1 MIRFEWEIIG
11 VRYPRVIRM
20 KKSPHSRLSG
30 TLALCMLRGPMAVSS
45 FQSLPGFRD
54 FLPRDFAVRQYLH
67 ETWRA
72 TARRHG
78 FVEYETPLLED
89 TGLYLKKS
97 AGELSTQ
104 LFRFQ
109 DQGGR
114 DVTLRPEVTAS
125 LARLAADHQRDF
137 PKPLKWFEIGQC
149 FRYEKPQKGRGREFF
164 QFNVDILGESAVE
177 ADAELLAVA
186 IDTMRA
192 FGFTKDDYQMRVS
205 DRQAWADFAHQRGL
219 DEAKLAEFLQIVD
232 KLERDKSEVLEQKLA
247 ALGLNLAEVKEFIA
261 NPGNAS
267 EKFRSLQANLSARG
281 LGDFVR
287 WDLSIVR
294 GLAYYTGLVFEV
306 FDARAS
312 LRAVA
317 GGGRYDGLVATIS
330 DGKVDLPATGFAMG
344 DYVIRNLIEQ
354 TPHALMQM
362 EVWLQRNQAGC
373 DIYVIVDQEVRREQ
387 ALALITDL
395 REAGMSVDFPLTAMK
410 FNKQMQRAEQNRAR
424 FALIIG
430 QDFPQLKLKI
440 LASRSESTL
449 TAEGVVEEMIQRIH
463 RPDGPLLA

>member
-1 MIRFEWEIIG
+1 
-11 VRYPRVIRM
+11 
-20 KKSPHSRLSG
+20 
-30 TLALCMLRGPMAVSS
+30 MAVSS

-54 FLPRDFAVRQYLH
+54 FLPRDFAVRQYLQ

-97 AGELSTQ
+97 GGELSTQ
-104 LFRFQ
+104 LFRFD

-164 QFNVDILGESAVE
+164 QFNVDILGESAAQ

-186 IDTMRA
+186 IDAMRA
-192 FGFTKDDYQMRVS
+192 FGFEKDDYQVRVS
-205 DRQAWADFAHQRGL
+205 DRQAWADFAAGRGWNADQL
-219 DEAKLAEFLQIVD
+219 SALLQIVD
-232 KLERDKSEVLEQKLA
+232 KLERDRPEALNEKLS
-247 ALGLNLAEVKEFIA
+247 ALGASLEEVKEFIA
-261 NPGNAS
+261 NPDNAS
-267 EKFRSLQANLSARG
+267 HAYRVLLADLTARG

-306 FDARAS
+306 FDSKAS
-312 LRAVA
+312 MRAVA
-317 GGGRYDGLVATIS
+317 GGGRYDSLVSTIS

-344 DYVIRNLIEQ
+344 DYVIRHLIEE

-362 EVWLQRNQAGC
+362 EGWLQRHQAGC
-373 DIYVIVDQEVRREQ
+373 DVYVVVDDESRRHD
-387 ALALITDL
+387 ALRLVTDL
-395 REAGMSVDFPLTAMK
+395 RTAGIAVDFPMLPMK
-410 FNKQMQRAEQNRAR
+410 YPKQMQRAEIAGAR
-424 FALIIG
+424 FAVVVG
-430 QDFPQLKLKI
+430 SDPSQCKCKI
-440 LASRSESTL
+440 LSSRSDVML
-449 TAEGVVEEMIQRIH
+449 AADGIVEEILQRL
-463 RPDGPLLA
+463 RQPDGPLLA

>member
-1 MIRFEWEIIG
+1 
-11 VRYPRVIRM
+11 
-20 KKSPHSRLSG
+20 
-30 TLALCMLRGPMAVSS
+30 MAVSS

-54 FLPRDFAVRQYLH
+54 FLPRDFAVRQYLQ

-97 AGELSTQ
+97 GGELSTQ
-104 LFRFQ
+104 LFRFP

-164 QFNVDILGESAVE
+164 QFNVDILGESAAQ

-192 FGFTKDDYQMRVS
+192 FGFEKEDYQVRVS
-205 DRQAWADFAHQRGL
+205 DRQAWADFAAKRGL
-219 DEAKLAEFLQIVD
+219 DAEQLAAFLQIVD
-232 KLERDKSEVLEQKLA
+232 KLERERPEVLTEKLA
-247 ALGLNLAEVKEFIA
+247 ALGISLDEVKDFIA
-261 NPGNAS
+261 NPENAS
-267 EKFRSLQANLSARG
+267 ASYRTLLDDLTARG

-306 FDARAS
+306 FDARS
-312 LRAVA
+312 SMRAVA
-317 GGGRYDGLVATIS
+317 GGGRYDTLVSTIS
-330 DGKVDLPATGFAMG
+330 DGKIDLPATGFAMG
-344 DYVIRNLIEQ
+344 DYVIRNLIEE

-373 DIYVIVDQEVRREQ
+373 DVYVVVDQEEKRGT
-387 ALALITDL
+387 ALRLVTDL
-395 REAGMSVDFPLTAMK
+395 RTAGVSVDFSLMPMK
-410 FNKQMQRAEQNRAR
+410 FNKQLQRAEQAGAR
-424 FALIIG
+424 FALIVG
-430 QDFPQLKLKI
+430 ADEAELKLKI
-440 LASRSESTL
+440 LASRSDVLLS
-449 TAEGVVEEMIQRIH
+449 AEGIVEEIIQRLH